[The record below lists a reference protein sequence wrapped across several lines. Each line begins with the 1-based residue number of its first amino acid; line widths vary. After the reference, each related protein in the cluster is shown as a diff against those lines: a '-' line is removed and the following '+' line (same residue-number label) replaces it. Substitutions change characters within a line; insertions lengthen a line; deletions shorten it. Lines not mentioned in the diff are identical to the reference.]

1 MEMEVE
7 SYILYLLVYIK
18 KHVLL
23 QWVMKYY
30 IEKNANLM
38 LNISGE
44 NAVQVN
50 CGFVTWAL
58 LSLDLPP
65 KALRQWPNVFLLQ
78 YLEEGGGFTDMLKSC

>member
-58 LSLDLPP
+58 LSLDLAAKGFKTMAQCISTPI
-65 KALRQWPNVFLLQ
+65 F
-78 YLEEGGGFTDMLKSC
+78 GGGWRIHWHA